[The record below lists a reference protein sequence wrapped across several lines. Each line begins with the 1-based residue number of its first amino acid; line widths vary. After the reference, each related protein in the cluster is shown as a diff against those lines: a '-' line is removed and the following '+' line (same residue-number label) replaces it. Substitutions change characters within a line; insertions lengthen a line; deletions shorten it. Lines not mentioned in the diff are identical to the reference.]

1 MSDASAVLLSRQ
13 YPFHPSASCRPPPPT
28 FFWKCVKR
36 KGFKSFVLKV
46 CETKGVAD
54 VFLRKCVK
62 LKRLGVI
69 ALQFVIFR
77 LPGTSARTVQDEQ
90 ILNLGSTV
98 RGQP

>member
-1 MSDASAVLLSRQ
+1 MART
-13 YPFHPSASCRPPPPT
+13 PPLP

-54 VFLRKCVK
+54 TFLRKCVN
-62 LKRLGVI
+62 LKRLCVI

-77 LPGTSARTVQDEQ
+77 LHGTLAKTVQDDQ